1 MEQELKVKISG
12 DIDDLKKAT
21 TEAEKELDGLVAAQK
36 RVNDGLKSLTSTSLQ
51 YEKAL
56 KDLNENYRRGN
67 LSQEQFAKE
76 SEKLS
81 TALAENRNEIR
92 VYQRESNRLTK
103 EIDRSKRAFEQSA
116 LSTRKD
122 TVAKKTN
129 ANADKQAARATSQL
143 EAAQRRQAEAQRQA
157 LMGANSMGRAMTG
170 MAVGGRS
177 ASIGVGTLTRALST
191 MAVSSTAATGGLTA
205 FTSALMGPAGITV
218 AVSLAVTALTGYIAS
233 KASAKR
239 AADDATSANKTYIES
254 LEGIARAA
262 AEGEQAANRDLTNL
276 RLLYEA
282 TQNLTLPMEARR
294 KAAEELIRQYPKQFE
309 GMTTEA
315 VLAGRAASAYN
326 QLTASITATAMA
338 AANLDRIRD
347 NSNKILEN
355 RLEMLDKQNKLN
367 ELNAKIARE
376 EATTPLPGSRAG
388 QSGEALDAADNRRL
402 SRLYDER
409 RELIIGINQLGE
421 ESGKITSENIQLQN
435 EYNNQI
441 LKGADLSGSLSTGL
455 EKAGKATKEQSDKL
469 AEALIKNENRV
480 QAAIREGRDKEIEEA
495 RVRYEALYALAGNNS
510 EARIQIAEQEAEELA
525 AINRKYDEKEQ
536 DELNKLLAAR
546 AKKIHDNA
554 KKIRNDLAKEDEAAR
569 KKRLSEEQK
578 LLRKLEQEQRRYAR
592 VIGGELSRAFE
603 GFLTRGESIF
613 KALGDA
619 FKRMIIRM
627 VSEAA
632 ALKTIQ
638 FLQGAMGGS
647 GGGGGGGF
655 WGFLGGLLN
664 FGSKFVSSSGYSSG
678 SFSTGNYGGGNFPS
692 TNPIRGGGFVPGVM
706 ASSNQTM
713 NVNVTG
719 KISGNDLMVIGNRA
733 DRFNSR
739 FNGGQ

>member
-12 DIDDLKKAT
+12 DIEDLKKAT
-21 TEAEKELDGLVAAQK
+21 SEAEKELDGLVAAQK

-67 LSQEQFAKE
+67 ISQEQFAKE

-81 TALAENRNEIR
+81 SALAENRNEIR

-103 EIDRSKRAFEQSA
+103 EIDRSKKAFEQSA
-116 LSTRKD
+116 LSTRRD
-122 TVAKKTN
+122 TAAKKTN
-129 ANADKQAARATSQL
+129 ANADKEVARSTRQL

-177 ASIGVGTLTRALST
+177 ASVGVGTLTRALST
-191 MAVSSTAATGGLTA
+191 MAVSSTAATGGMAA

-233 KASAKR
+233 KSSAKR
-239 AADDATSANKTYIES
+239 ATDDAASANKTYIET
-254 LEGIARAA
+254 LEGIARASA
-262 AEGEQAANRDLTNL
+262 DGEQAANRDLTNL

-309 GMTTEA
+309 GMSTEA
-315 VLAGRAASAYN
+315 ILAGNAASAYN

-376 EATTPLPGSRAG
+376 EANTPLPGTRVGQAG
-388 QSGEALDAADNRRL
+388 ESLDAADNRRL
-402 SRLYDER
+402 NRLYNER
-409 RELIIGINQLGE
+409 VELMAGINKLGE
-421 ESGKITSENIQLQN
+421 DSGKITAENIQLQN

-441 LKGADLSGSLSTGL
+441 LKGADLSGSLATGL
-455 EKAGKATKEQSDKL
+455 DKVGKATKEQSDKL
-469 AEALIKNENRV
+469 AEALIKNENRI
-480 QAAIREGRDKEIEEA
+480 QAAIREGRDKEVEEA
-495 RVRYEALYALAGNNS
+495 RIRYEALYAMAKDS
-510 EARIQIAEQEAEELA
+510 AEARVQIAEQEAEELA
-525 AINRKYDEKEQ
+525 AINRKYDEKAMAEA
-536 DELNKLLAAR
+536 L
-546 AKKIHDNA
+546 KIEKWKWDA
-554 KKIRNDLAKEDEAAR
+554 IFKGAGKAR
-569 KKRLSEEQK
+569 KDQDKAEDTQRKNRLREEQK
-578 LLRKLEQEQRRYAR
+578 LLRQLEQEQRRYAR
-592 VIGGELSRAFE
+592 ILGGELSRAFE
-603 GFLTRGESIF
+603 GFLTKGENIF
-613 KALGDA
+613 KSLGDA

-627 VSEAA
+627 VAEAA

-638 FLQGAMGGS
+638 FLQGSM
-647 GGGGGGGF
+647 GGGGKSGGF
-655 WGFLGGLLN
+655 WNFLGGLFR
-664 FGSKFVSSSGYSSG
+664 FGSNFFGNSSYSSG
-678 SFSTGNYGGGNFPS
+678 GGFPSGNFGGGNFPT
-692 TNPIRGGGFVPGVM
+692 TNPVRGGGFVPGVM
-706 ASSNQTM
+706 ASSAAN
-713 NVNVTG
+713 NSSTG
-719 KISGNDLMVIGNRA
+719 TSVLRGTDIYMSNTRTIRLND
-733 DRFNSR
+733 R